1 MVYYIQWLC
10 FVMVIYCLPYKVKSA
25 TLQKQVIV
33 PHVVQFAD
41 LRLELAPMAR
51 KRIQAKVNN
60 LTIFNK
66 SFDRLL
72 ERINLVFPL
81 IEKVLAEESVP
92 DDFKYQAL
100 HESMLIGNALSHT
113 NDLGYWQIQKITA
126 LSLRLKIDDAVD
138 ERMHLIKSTRAAAH
152 FLKDNYRYFNSW
164 LGAMLAY
171 NRGRGG
177 AARIFPKRYHGIK
190 KIRLDHTTDQYILYV
205 LANKIAFEQ
214 VAGKKQHPTLRLCL
228 YNEGYHGHK
237 LQDIANHL
245 KIEEKLLREH
255 NCWLRVPSIPHNVS
269 CPLIVPFLHTNAHFY
284 RTSVLKMPVK
294 LQQLLPLPQK
304 VVVVAQKKQQLPQHS
319 IDYDKYL
326 KHNLHFPVLAPCNDP
341 RSARLV
347 KANGKLA
354 VVAEKGDKIAHLA
367 KLANCSIE
375 KFLLINE
382 IQKEKE
388 LMAGSVYYFS
398 LKETKAMVH
407 YHVVEL
413 GETLWSIAQKYGI
426 KLSALLEKNRMSK
439 AMSIEPRQIL
449 WLRFIRPQTIPIAY
463 KPLDT

>member
-1 MVYYIQWLC
+1 MIYYIQCLLL
-10 FVMVIYCLPYKVKSA
+10 FIVIYALPYKVKSA
-25 TLQKQVIV
+25 GLQKQVIV
-33 PHVVQFAD
+33 PHVVHFAD

-51 KRIQAKVNN
+51 KRVQAKVNN

-72 ERINLVFPL
+72 ERMNLVFPL

-177 AARIFPKRYHGIK
+177 AARIFPKKYHGIK
-190 KIRLDHTTDQYILYV
+190 KIRLDHTTDPYILYV

-255 NCWLRVPSIPHNVS
+255 NCWLRVASIPHNVS
-269 CPLIVPFLHTNAHFY
+269 CPLVVPFLHTHAHFH
-284 RTSVLKMPVK
+284 RSSVLKMPIK
-294 LQQLLPLPQK
+294 LQRILPLSK
-304 VVVVAQKKQQLPQHS
+304 KTGIVAKKKQQLPQHS
-319 IDYDKYL
+319 INYEKYL
-326 KHNLHFPVLAPCNDP
+326 KNNPRFPLLTPCNDP
-341 RSARLV
+341 RSARLI

-354 VVAEKGDKIAHLA
+354 VVAKKGDKLAQLA
-367 KLANCSIE
+367 KLANCTVE

-382 IQKEKE
+382 IKKEKE

-398 LKETKAMVH
+398 QKESKAMVH
-407 YHVVEL
+407 YHVVES
-413 GETLWSIAQKYGI
+413 GDTLWRIAQKYGI
-426 KLSALLEKNRMSK
+426 RLSALLEKNRMSK
-439 AMSIEPRQIL
+439 TMAIEPRQIL